1 MSNIFNPFI
10 SWENMELHLLQWISI
25 PNAQEIQKLLEENNA
40 NSAEIRLSP
49 ETEARTFLVKME
61 TEMALDTKDRNEF
74 SLSEMNRWYEIIWNL
89 LPQLKEKYETK
100 WWKFESW
107 YVGGPPWT
115 SVILYI
121 SISLK

>member
-1 MSNIFNPFI
+1 
-10 SWENMELHLLQWISI
+10 MELHLLQWISI
-25 PNAQEIQKLLEENNA
+25 PNAQEIQRLLRENNA

-61 TEMALDTKDRNEF
+61 TQMALNVKDRNEF
-74 SLSEMNRWYEIIWNL
+74 SLSEMNGWYEIIWNL
-89 LPQLKEKYETK
+89 LPELKEKYEAK

-107 YVGGPPWT
+107 YAGGTPWT

-121 SISLK
+121 NISLK